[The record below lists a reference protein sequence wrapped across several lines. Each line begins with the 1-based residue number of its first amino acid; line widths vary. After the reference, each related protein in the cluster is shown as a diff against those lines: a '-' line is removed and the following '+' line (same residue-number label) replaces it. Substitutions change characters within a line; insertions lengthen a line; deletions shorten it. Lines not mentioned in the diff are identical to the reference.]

1 MKNIFKKPSML
12 RLRPRD
18 TMKVC
23 STCPVLSLSKYM
35 IGYWKKKGD
44 GVQKERERERERER
58 EKEREREIER
68 ERGEKKLNK
77 AKLLVC
83 LFGSRTSSW
92 KRTVN
97 FFLLIG

>member
-1 MKNIFKKPSML
+1 MTVRFLNQAINFEKFAFLRSCMKNIFKKPSML

-44 GVQKERERERERER
+44 EVQKERERERER
-58 EKEREREIER
+58 
-68 ERGEKKLNK
+68 
-77 AKLLVC
+77 
-83 LFGSRTSSW
+83 
-92 KRTVN
+92 
-97 FFLLIG
+97 